1 MTAINLGEYGQKVYA
16 NMRQD
21 VSSAIN
27 AYIYLEPQIGETKKV
42 QAVIGDTNITVD
54 DQNLIANE
62 YLEYTLKEGDIAYQ
76 GTWRVVGEC
85 LLTSTHNVK
94 SDYSTLEVLP

>member
-16 NMRQD
+16 NMGQD
-21 VSSAIN
+21 VSNPIH
-27 AYIYLEPQIGETKKV
+27 AYIYLEPQIGETKKRAATV
-42 QAVIGDTNITVD
+42 GTVNITVD

-62 YLEYTLKEGDIAYQ
+62 YLEYTLADGDINYQ

-85 LLTSTHNVK
+85 LLTSTYNVK
-94 SDYSTLEVLP
+94 SDYSILEVMP